1 MSEQNELKM
10 DDFSAAIDA
19 SFRKVKEG
27 DLLKGTIIGVSE
39 TGINVDLGIYT
50 EGYIPADEV
59 SNNPH
64 FSLRTMEVGTE
75 ISALVLQT
83 DSDEGYITLSLKQ
96 ANDVLAWE
104 QLTKLMEDRT
114 IVNVKVANSVNGGV
128 IAYLNDIRGFIPA
141 SMLAASYVEDVDTYV
156 GKQLDVIVTTV
167 DQEKNKLI
175 LSAREVERERLAREK
190 QVRISELQ
198 KGLVTKGIIE
208 KIAPYGAFVSIGEGL
223 SGLVHISQ
231 ICGKHIKSPNEIVKL
246 GDEVTVKILD
256 VKDGKIS
263 LSMKAVN
270 EDKSSEVVEDITDIP
285 MNYADGGQATTGL
298 GDLLK
303 NFKLS

>member
-10 DDFSAAIDA
+10 DDFSAEIDA

-27 DLLKGTIIGVSE
+27 DLLKGTILGVSE

-50 EGYIPADEV
+50 EGFIPASEV

-64 FSLRTMEVGTE
+64 FSLRTIEVGTE

-104 QLTKLMEDRT
+104 QLTKLMEDKT
-114 IVNVKVANSVNGGV
+114 IVKVKVANSVHGGV

-141 SMLAASYVEDVDTYV
+141 SMLAASYVEDVEPYV
-156 GKQLDVIVTTV
+156 GKELDVIVTTV
-167 DQEKNKLI
+167 DQEKKKLI
-175 LSAREVERERLAREK
+175 LSAREVERERLAQEK

-198 KGLVTKGIIE
+198 KGLVTKGIVE
-208 KIAPYGAFVSIGEGL
+208 KITPYGAFVSIGDGL

-270 EDKSSEVVEDITDIP
+270 EDKASEVVEDVTDIP
-285 MNYADGGQATTGL
+285 MNYSDGGQATTGL

-303 NFKLS
+303 NFKF

>member
-1 MSEQNELKM
+1 MSEHNELNM
-10 DDFSAAIDA
+10 DDFTAEIDA
-19 SFRKVKEG
+19 SFRSVKEG

-39 TGINVDLGIYT
+39 TGITVDLGIYT

-64 FSLRTMEVGTE
+64 FSLRTMEVGQE
-75 ISALVLQT
+75 ICAIVLQT

-104 QLTKLMEDRT
+104 QLTKLMEEKT
-114 IVNVKVANSVNGGV
+114 IVKVKVSNAVKGGV
-128 IAYLNDIRGFIPA
+128 VAFLNDIRGFIPA
-141 SMLAASYVEDVDTYV
+141 SMLAVSYVEDVTTYV
-156 GKQLDVIVTTV
+156 GKELDVIVTTV

-175 LSAREVERERLAREK
+175 LSAREVERERIAQEK
-190 QVRISELQ
+190 QVRISELS
-198 KGLVTKGIIE
+198 KGLVTKGVVE
-208 KIAPYGAFVSIGEGL
+208 KIAPYGVFVSIGNGL

-231 ICGKHIKSPNEIVKL
+231 ICGKHIKSPNEMVKL
-246 GDEVTVKILD
+246 GDEVTVKIID

-263 LSMKAVN
+263 LSMKAVT
-270 EDKSSEVVEDITDIP
+270 EDSASEVVEDVSDVP
-285 MNYADGGQATTGL
+285 MNYSDGGQATTGL

-303 NFKLS
+303 NFKF